1 MKKSR
6 IIAIFLAA
14 VVALTSFTGCSL
26 FKPTAVSITKKV
38 MKNLETVKSV
48 KGNIRADY
56 EGPAS
61 AEGIEFDLALNA
73 DLEMETVRD
82 SGVSHVKGSVGTKF
96 PIIGEIS
103 LPVESYMQTR
113 DDEAVVYASMDGE
126 NWLKLQNDKENEQ
139 ENEQENGQETEKLPD
154 YKVMLGILQKIV
166 SGDVKAVLA
175 EETEMKGEREVYRM
189 DVNVSGELIGEIL
202 RAAGDMSGEGSSISE
217 DLDFTGADAN
227 IVLYIYKDEMLPAA
241 ATVDCTALGNLLIK
255 DMLRENGVSVTTDKF
270 VITVDDLEY
279 NTIDE
284 LKIPEKV
291 ISSAEDAPDA
301 SGTGLFDNVTGL

>member
-14 VVALTSFTGCSL
+14 VMALISLTGCSL

-48 KGNIRADY
+48 KGSIRADY

-61 AEGIEFDLALNA
+61 VEGIEFNLALNA
-73 DLEMETVRD
+73 DLNMETVRD
-82 SGVSHVKGSVGTKF
+82 SGVSHVKGSVGTELPVF
-96 PIIGEIS
+96 GEIS
-103 LPVESYMQTR
+103 LPVESYMMTR

-126 NWLKLQNDKENEQ
+126 NWLKLENDKENA
-139 ENEQENGQETEKLPD
+139 QETEKLPN

-166 SGDVKAVLA
+166 SGDIKAVLA
-175 EETEMKGEREVYRM
+175 EETEMRGEREVYRM

-202 RAAGDMSGEGSSISE
+202 RAADDMSGEGSSISE

-227 IVLYIYKDEMLPAA
+227 IVLYVYKDEMLPAA
-241 ATVDCTALGNLLIK
+241 ATVDCTALGSLLIK

-291 ISSAEDAPDA
+291 ISSAADAPDSPDSGLFENA
-301 SGTGLFDNVTGL
+301 SGL

>member
-1 MKKSR
+1 MRNKFWRKSMKKSR

-14 VVALTSFTGCSL
+14 VVALTSLTGCSL

-96 PIIGEIS
+96 PVIGEIS

-126 NWLKLQNDKENEQ
+126 NWLKLQNDK
-139 ENEQENGQETEKLPD
+139 ENGQETEKLPD

-202 RAAGDMSGEGSSISE
+202 RAADDMSGEGSSISE

-241 ATVDCTALGNLLIK
+241 ATVDCTAL
-255 DMLRENGVSVTTDKF
+255 
-270 VITVDDLEY
+270 
-279 NTIDE
+279 
-284 LKIPEKV
+284 
-291 ISSAEDAPDA
+291 
-301 SGTGLFDNVTGL
+301 

>member
-14 VVALTSFTGCSL
+14 VVALTSLTGCSL

-48 KGNIRADY
+48 KGSIRADY

-61 AEGIEFDLALNA
+61 IEGIEFNLALNA
-73 DLEMETVRD
+73 DLNMETVRD
-82 SGVSHVKGSVGTKF
+82 SGVSHVKGSVGTELPVF
-96 PIIGEIS
+96 GEIS
-103 LPVESYMQTR
+103 LPVESYMMTR

-126 NWLKLQNDKENEQ
+126 NWLKLENDKENA
-139 ENEQENGQETEKLPD
+139 QETEKLPN

-166 SGDVKAVLA
+166 SGDIKAVLA
-175 EETEMKGEREVYRM
+175 EETEMRGEREVYRM

-202 RAAGDMSGEGSSISE
+202 RAADDMSGEGSSISE

>member
-14 VVALTSFTGCSL
+14 VMALISLTGCSL

-48 KGNIRADY
+48 KGSIKADF

-61 AEGIEFDLALNA
+61 IEGIEFNLALNA
-73 DLEMETVRD
+73 DLNMETVRD
-82 SGVSHVKGSVGTKF
+82 SGVSHVNGSVGTELPVF
-96 PIIGEIS
+96 GEIS
-103 LPVESYMQTR
+103 LPVESYMMTR

-126 NWLKLQNDKENEQ
+126 NWLKLENDKENGQ
-139 ENEQENGQETEKLPD
+139 ENAQETEKLPN

-166 SGDVKAVLA
+166 SGDIKAVLA

-202 RAAGDMSGEGSSISE
+202 RAADDMSGEGSSISE
-217 DLDFTGADAN
+217 DIDFTGADAN
-227 IVLYIYKDEMLPAA
+227 IVLYVYKDEMLPAA

-255 DMLRENGVSVTTDKF
+255 DMLSENGVSVTTDKF
-270 VITVDDLEY
+270 VITVDNLEY

-291 ISSAEDAPDA
+291 ISSAADTPDA
-301 SGTGLFDNVTGL
+301 SDSGLFDSAVGL

>member
-14 VVALTSFTGCSL
+14 VVALTSLTGCSL

-139 ENEQENGQETEKLPD
+139 ENGQETEKLPD

-227 IVLYIYKDEMLPAA
+227 IVLYIYKDEMLPHSG
-241 ATVDCTALGNLLIK
+241 LH
-255 DMLRENGVSVTTDKF
+255 
-270 VITVDDLEY
+270 
-279 NTIDE
+279 
-284 LKIPEKV
+284 
-291 ISSAEDAPDA
+291 SSRKSSDQGYAQRKRRQRDHRQICDH
-301 SGTGLFDNVTGL
+301 GG

>member
-1 MKKSR
+1 MKR
-6 IIAIFLAA
+6 LRMIAIILAA
-14 VVALTSFTGCSL
+14 VMALSSLTGCSL

-61 AEGIEFDLALNA
+61 VEGIEFNLALKA
-73 DLEMETVRD
+73 DLKTETVRD
-82 SGVSHVKGSVGTKF
+82 SGVSHVEGSVGTEL
-96 PIIGEIS
+96 PIFGEIS
-103 LPVESYMQTR
+103 LPVESYIETR

-126 NWLKLQNDKENEQ
+126 NWMKLENNEENGQ
-139 ENEQENGQETEKLPD
+139 ENAQETEKLPN

-166 SGDVKAVLA
+166 SGDIKAVLA

-189 DVNVSGELIGEIL
+189 DINVSGELIGEIF
-202 RAAGDMSGEGSSISE
+202 RAADDMSGAGASIPE
-217 DLDFTGADAN
+217 DLDFTGADAD
-227 IVLYIYKDEMLPAA
+227 IVLYVYKDEMLPASV
-241 ATVDCTALGNLLIK
+241 TVDCTALGNLLIK
-255 DMLRENGVSVTTDKF
+255 EKLSENGVSVSANKF
-270 VITVDDLEY
+270 VITLDDLEY

-291 ISSAEDAPDA
+291 ISSAFDAPD
-301 SGTGLFDNVTGL
+301 SGLFEDVTGL

>member
-14 VVALTSFTGCSL
+14 VVALTSLTGCSL

-113 DDEAVVYASMDGE
+113 DDEAVV
-126 NWLKLQNDKENEQ
+126 
-139 ENEQENGQETEKLPD
+139 EKLPD

-255 DMLRENGVSVTTDKF
+255 DMLRENGVSVTTD
-270 VITVDDLEY
+270 
-279 NTIDE
+279 
-284 LKIPEKV
+284 
-291 ISSAEDAPDA
+291 
-301 SGTGLFDNVTGL
+301 

>member
-14 VVALTSFTGCSL
+14 VMALISLTGCSL

-48 KGNIRADY
+48 KGSIRADY

-61 AEGIEFDLALNA
+61 IEGIEFNLALNA
-73 DLEMETVRD
+73 DLNMETVRD
-82 SGVSHVKGSVGTKF
+82 SGVSHVKGSVGTELPVF
-96 PIIGEIS
+96 GEIS
-103 LPVESYMQTR
+103 LPVESYMMTR

-126 NWLKLQNDKENEQ
+126 NWLKLENDKENA
-139 ENEQENGQETEKLPD
+139 QETEKLPN

-166 SGDVKAVLA
+166 SGDIKAVLA

-202 RAAGDMSGEGSSISE
+202 RAADDMSGEGSSISE

-227 IVLYIYKDEMLPAA
+227 IGLYIYKDEMLPAA
-241 ATVDCTALGNLLIK
+241 ATVDCTALGSLLIK

-291 ISSAEDAPDA
+291 ISSAADAPDA
-301 SGTGLFDNVTGL
+301 PDSGLFENASGL

>member
-14 VVALTSFTGCSL
+14 VMALISLTGCSL

-48 KGNIRADY
+48 KGSIRADY

-61 AEGIEFDLALNA
+61 IEGIEFNLALNA
-73 DLEMETVRD
+73 DLNMETVRD
-82 SGVSHVKGSVGTKF
+82 SGVSHVKGSVGTELPVF
-96 PIIGEIS
+96 GEIS
-103 LPVESYMQTR
+103 LPVESYMMTR

-126 NWLKLQNDKENEQ
+126 NWLKLENDKENA
-139 ENEQENGQETEKLPD
+139 QETEKLPN

-166 SGDVKAVLA
+166 SGDIKAVLA
-175 EETEMKGEREVYRM
+175 EETEMRGEREVYRM

-202 RAAGDMSGEGSSISE
+202 RAADEKSGEGSSISE

-227 IVLYIYKDEMLPAA
+227 IVLYVYKDEMLPAA
-241 ATVDCTALGNLLIK
+241 ATVDCTALGSLLIK
-255 DMLRENGVSVTTDKF
+255 DMLKENGVSVTTDKF

-291 ISSAEDAPDA
+291 ISSAADAPDSPDSGLFENA
-301 SGTGLFDNVTGL
+301 SGL

>member
-14 VVALTSFTGCSL
+14 VVALSSLTGCSL

-61 AEGIEFDLALNA
+61 VEGIEFNLALNA
-73 DLEMETVRD
+73 DLQMETVKD
-82 SGVSHVKGSVGTKF
+82 SGVSHVKGSVGTELPVF
-96 PIIGEIS
+96 GEIS
-103 LPVESYMQTR
+103 LPVESYMQTG

-126 NWLKLQNDKENEQ
+126 NWLKLENDEENEQ
-139 ENEQENGQETEKLPD
+139 KTEKLPD
-154 YKVMLGILQKIV
+154 YKVMFGILQKIV
-166 SGDVKAVLA
+166 SGDIKAVLA
-175 EETEMKGEREVYRM
+175 EETEMRGEREVYRM
-189 DVNVSGELIGEIL
+189 DINVSGELIGEIL
-202 RAAGDMSGEGSSISE
+202 RAADDMSGEGSSISE

-227 IVLYIYKDEMLPAA
+227 IVLYVFKDEMLPAA

-255 DMLRENGVSVTTDKF
+255 DMLSENGVSVTTDKF

-291 ISSAEDAPDA
+291 ISSAEDASDA
-301 SGTGLFDNVTGL
+301 SDAGLFDNAVGL

>member
-6 IIAIFLAA
+6 IIAILLAA
-14 VVALTSFTGCSL
+14 VMALASLTGCSL

-61 AEGIEFDLALNA
+61 VEGIEFNLALNA
-73 DLEMETVRD
+73 DLQMETVKD
-82 SGVSHVKGSVGTKF
+82 SGVSHVKGSVGTELPVF
-96 PIIGEIS
+96 GEIS
-103 LPVESYMQTR
+103 LPVESYMQTG

-126 NWLKLQNDKENEQ
+126 NWLKLENDEENEQ
-139 ENEQENGQETEKLPD
+139 KTEKLPD
-154 YKVMLGILQKIV
+154 YKVMFGILQKIV
-166 SGDVKAVLA
+166 SGDIKAVLA
-175 EETEMKGEREVYRM
+175 EETEMRGEREVYRM
-189 DVNVSGELIGEIL
+189 DINVSGELIGEIL
-202 RAAGDMSGEGSSISE
+202 RAADDMSGEGSSISE

-227 IVLYIYKDEMLPAA
+227 IVLYVFKDEMLPAA

-255 DMLRENGVSVTTDKF
+255 DMLSENGVSVTTDKF

-291 ISSAEDAPDA
+291 ISSAADAPDA
-301 SGTGLFDNVTGL
+301 PDSGLFENASGL

>member
-14 VVALTSFTGCSL
+14 VVALTSLTGCSL

-126 NWLKLQNDKENEQ
+126 NWLKLQNDK

-255 DMLRENGVSVTTDKF
+255 DMLRENGVSVTADKF

-291 ISSAEDAPDA
+291 ISSAADAPDA
-301 SGTGLFDNVTGL
+301 SDTGLFDNVTGL

>member
-1 MKKSR
+1 MKR
-6 IIAIFLAA
+6 LRMIAIILAA
-14 VVALTSFTGCSL
+14 VMALSSLTGCSL

-61 AEGIEFDLALNA
+61 VEGIEFNLALKA
-73 DLEMETVRD
+73 DLKTETVRD
-82 SGVSHVKGSVGTKF
+82 SGVSHVEGSVGTELPVF
-96 PIIGEIS
+96 GEIS
-103 LPVESYMQTR
+103 LPVESYIETR

-126 NWLKLQNDKENEQ
+126 NWMKLENNEENGQ
-139 ENEQENGQETEKLPD
+139 ENAQETEKLPN

-166 SGDVKAVLA
+166 SGDIKAVLA

-189 DVNVSGELIGEIL
+189 NINVSGELIGEIL
-202 RAAGDMSGEGSSISE
+202 RAADDMSGEGASIPE
-217 DLDFTGADAN
+217 DLDFTGADAD
-227 IVLYIYKDEMLPAA
+227 IVLYVYKDEMLPASV
-241 ATVDCTALGNLLIK
+241 TVDCTALGNLLIK
-255 DMLRENGVSVTTDKF
+255 EKLSENGVSVSANKF
-270 VITVDDLEY
+270 VITLDDLEY

-291 ISSAEDAPDA
+291 ISSASDAPD
-301 SGTGLFDNVTGL
+301 SGLFEDVTGL

>member
-14 VVALTSFTGCSL
+14 VMALISLTGCSL

-48 KGNIRADY
+48 KGSIRADY

-61 AEGIEFDLALNA
+61 IEGIEFNLALNA
-73 DLEMETVRD
+73 DLNMETVRD
-82 SGVSHVKGSVGTKF
+82 SGVSHVKGSVGTELPVF
-96 PIIGEIS
+96 GEIS
-103 LPVESYMQTR
+103 LPVESYMMTR

-126 NWLKLQNDKENEQ
+126 NWLKLENDKENA
-139 ENEQENGQETEKLPD
+139 QETEKLPN

-166 SGDVKAVLA
+166 SGDIKAVLA
-175 EETEMKGEREVYRM
+175 EETEMRGEREVYRM

-202 RAAGDMSGEGSSISE
+202 RAADDMSGEGSSISE

-227 IVLYIYKDEMLPAA
+227 IVLYVYKDEMLPAA
-241 ATVDCTALGNLLIK
+241 ATVDCTALGSLLIK

-291 ISSAEDAPDA
+291 ISSAADAPDSPDSGLFENA
-301 SGTGLFDNVTGL
+301 SGL

>member
-14 VVALTSFTGCSL
+14 VVALTSLTGCSL

-139 ENEQENGQETEKLPD
+139 ENGQETEKLPD

-227 IVLYIYKDEMLPAA
+227 IVLYIYKDEMLP
-241 ATVDCTALGNLLIK
+241 NLLIG
-255 DMLRENGVSVTTDKF
+255 DMLRENGVSVTADKF

>member
-1 MKKSR
+1 
-6 IIAIFLAA
+6 
-14 VVALTSFTGCSL
+14 
-26 FKPTAVSITKKV
+26 
-38 MKNLETVKSV
+38 
-48 KGNIRADY
+48 
-56 EGPAS
+56 
-61 AEGIEFDLALNA
+61 
-73 DLEMETVRD
+73 
-82 SGVSHVKGSVGTKF
+82 
-96 PIIGEIS
+96 
-103 LPVESYMQTR
+103 
-113 DDEAVVYASMDGE
+113 
-126 NWLKLQNDKENEQ
+126 
-139 ENEQENGQETEKLPD
+139 
-154 YKVMLGILQKIV
+154 
-166 SGDVKAVLA
+166 
-175 EETEMKGEREVYRM
+175 M

>member
-6 IIAIFLAA
+6 ISAIFLAA
-14 VVALTSFTGCSL
+14 VVALTSLTGCSL

-48 KGNIRADY
+48 KGNIKANY

-61 AEGIEFDLALNA
+61 IEGIEFDLALNA
-73 DLEMETVRD
+73 DLEMEAVRE
-82 SGVSHVKGSVGTKF
+82 SGVGHVKGSVGTKI
-96 PIIGEIS
+96 PIIGEVS
-103 LPVESYMQTR
+103 LPVESYMQNGE
-113 DDEAVVYASMDGE
+113 DEAVVYASMDGE
-126 NWLKLQNDKENEQ
+126 NWMKLQNDEEKE
-139 ENEQENGQETEKLPD
+139 QETEQEKEKLQD
-154 YKVMLGILQKIV
+154 YKVMFGILQKIV
-166 SGDVKAVLA
+166 SGDIKAVLA
-175 EETEMKGEREVYRM
+175 EETEMRGGREVYRM

-202 RAAGDMSGEGSSISE
+202 RAADDMSGEGSSILE

-227 IVLYIYKDEMLPAA
+227 IVLYVYKDEMLPAA
-241 ATVDCTALGNLLIK
+241 ATVDCTALGNLLIG
-255 DMLRENGVSVTTDKF
+255 DMLRENGVSVTADKF

-291 ISSAEDAPDA
+291 ISSAADAPDA
-301 SGTGLFDNVTGL
+301 SDTGLFDNVTGL

>member
-6 IIAIFLAA
+6 IIVIFLAA
-14 VVALTSFTGCSL
+14 VMALTSLTGCSL

-38 MKNLETVKSV
+38 MKNLDTVKSV
-48 KGNIRADY
+48 KGDISADY

-61 AEGIEFDLALNA
+61 VEGIEFDLALNA
-73 DLEMETVRD
+73 DFRMEAVVD
-82 SGVSHVKGSVGTKF
+82 SGVSHIKGSVGTELPVF
-96 PIIGEIS
+96 GEIS

-113 DDEAVVYASMDGE
+113 DDGAVVYASMDGK
-126 NWLKLQNDKENEQ
+126 NWLKLENDEENEQ
-139 ENEQENGQETEKLPD
+139 ETKKVPD

-166 SGDVKAVLA
+166 SGDIKAVLA
-175 EETEMKGEREVYRM
+175 EETEMRGEREVYRM

-202 RAAGDMSGEGSSISE
+202 RAADDVSGEGSSISK

-241 ATVDCTALGNLLIK
+241 ATVDCTALGNLLIR
-255 DMLRENGVSVTTDKF
+255 DMLSENGVSVTADKF
-270 VITVDDLEY
+270 VITADNLEY

-284 LKIPEKV
+284 LKIPEEV
-291 ISSAEDAPDA
+291 ISSAEEAHDA
-301 SGTGLFDNVTGL
+301 SDAGLFDNASGL

>member
-14 VVALTSFTGCSL
+14 VVALTSLTGCSL

-139 ENEQENGQETEKLPD
+139 ENVQGNARNPAKDRFRRRQSC
-154 YKVMLGILQKIV
+154 
-166 SGDVKAVLA
+166 SG
-175 EETEMKGEREVYRM
+175 
-189 DVNVSGELIGEIL
+189 
-202 RAAGDMSGEGSSISE
+202 
-217 DLDFTGADAN
+217 
-227 IVLYIYKDEMLPAA
+227 
-241 ATVDCTALGNLLIK
+241 
-255 DMLRENGVSVTTDKF
+255 
-270 VITVDDLEY
+270 
-279 NTIDE
+279 
-284 LKIPEKV
+284 
-291 ISSAEDAPDA
+291 
-301 SGTGLFDNVTGL
+301 

>member
-14 VVALTSFTGCSL
+14 VMALISLTGCSL

-48 KGNIRADY
+48 KGSIRADY

-61 AEGIEFDLALNA
+61 IEGIEFNLALNA
-73 DLEMETVRD
+73 DLNMETVRD
-82 SGVSHVKGSVGTKF
+82 SGVSHVKGSVGTELPVF
-96 PIIGEIS
+96 GEIS
-103 LPVESYMQTR
+103 LPVESYMMTR

-126 NWLKLQNDKENEQ
+126 NWLKLENDKENAQ
-139 ENEQENGQETEKLPD
+139 KTEKLPN

-166 SGDVKAVLA
+166 SGDIKAVLA
-175 EETEMKGEREVYRM
+175 EETEMRGEREVYRM

-202 RAAGDMSGEGSSISE
+202 RAADEMSGEGSSISE

-227 IVLYIYKDEMLPAA
+227 IVLYVYKDEMLPAA
-241 ATVDCTALGNLLIK
+241 ATVDCTALGSLLIK

-291 ISSAEDAPDA
+291 ISSAADAPDSPDSGLFENA
-301 SGTGLFDNVTGL
+301 SGL

>member
-1 MKKSR
+1 MKR
-6 IIAIFLAA
+6 LRMIAIILAA
-14 VVALTSFTGCSL
+14 VMALSSLTGCSL

-61 AEGIEFDLALNA
+61 VEGIEFNLALKA
-73 DLEMETVRD
+73 DLKTETVRD
-82 SGVSHVKGSVGTKF
+82 LGVSHVKGSVGTEL
-96 PIIGEIS
+96 PILGEIS
-103 LPVESYMQTR
+103 LPVESYIDTR

-126 NWLKLQNDKENEQ
+126 NWMKLENDEENGQ
-139 ENEQENGQETEKLPD
+139 ENAQETEKLPN

-166 SGDVKAVLA
+166 SGDIKAVLA

-202 RAAGDMSGEGSSISE
+202 RVADDMSGEGASIPE
-217 DLDFTGADAN
+217 DLDFTGADAD
-227 IVLYIYKDEMLPAA
+227 IILYVYKDEMLPASV
-241 ATVDCTALGNLLIK
+241 TVDCTALGNLLIREK
-255 DMLRENGVSVTTDKF
+255 LSENGVSVSANKF
-270 VITVDDLEY
+270 VITLDDLEY

-291 ISSAEDAPDA
+291 ISSAADA
-301 SGTGLFDNVTGL
+301 SDASDAGLFDSVTGL

>member
-14 VVALTSFTGCSL
+14 VVALTSLTGCSL

-139 ENEQENGQETEKLPD
+139 ENGQETEKLPD

-166 SGDVKAVLA
+166 SGDV
-175 EETEMKGEREVYRM
+175 TICRERAPPYRRIWI
-189 DVNVSGELIGEIL
+189 SPELTRTL
-202 RAAGDMSGEGSSISE
+202 YSIS
-217 DLDFTGADAN
+217 T
-227 IVLYIYKDEMLPAA
+227 KMRCCLPQPQW
-241 ATVDCTALGNLLIK
+241 TAQLSEI
-255 DMLRENGVSVTTDKF
+255 F
-270 VITVDDLEY
+270 
-279 NTIDE
+279 
-284 LKIPEKV
+284 
-291 ISSAEDAPDA
+291 
-301 SGTGLFDNVTGL
+301 

>member
-14 VVALTSFTGCSL
+14 VVALTSLTGCSL

-73 DLEMETVRD
+73 ETVRD

-126 NWLKLQNDKENEQ
+126 NWLKLQNDK